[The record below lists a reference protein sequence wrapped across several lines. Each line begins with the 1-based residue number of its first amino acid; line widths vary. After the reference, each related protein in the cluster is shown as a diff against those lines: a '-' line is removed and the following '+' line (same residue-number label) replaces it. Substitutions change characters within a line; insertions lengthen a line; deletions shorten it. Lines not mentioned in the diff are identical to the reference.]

1 MRSALRRVFCNVG
14 AYVSCR
20 GYDGT
25 SLRAR
30 VKREIK
36 VAPRILNAF
45 VLDRKWIFLSG
56 AFFYS
61 PEQRCWR
68 MEEEDHA
75 KQSDQTMATLNRPC
89 RI

>member
-1 MRSALRRVFCNVG
+1 MRSKLRRGFCNVR

-20 GYDGT
+20 RYDGI

-36 VAPRILNAF
+36 VAPRILNVF
-45 VLDRKWIFLSG
+45 VLDRKSMFLSG

-61 PEQRCWR
+61 PEQRRWR
-68 MEEEDHA
+68 MEEEQMQEKA
-75 KQSDQTMATLNRPC
+75 SKRW
-89 RI
+89 RR

>member
-1 MRSALRRVFCNVG
+1 MRSTLRRVFCNVR

-20 GYDGT
+20 RYDGI

-36 VAPRILNAF
+36 VAPRILNVF
-45 VLDRKWIFLSG
+45 VLERKSMFLSG

-61 PEQRCWR
+61 PEQRRWR
-68 MEEEDHA
+68 MEEEQMQEKA
-75 KQSDQTMATLNRPC
+75 SKRW
-89 RI
+89 RR

>member
-1 MRSALRRVFCNVG
+1 MRSTLRRVFCNVR

-20 GYDGT
+20 RYDGI

-36 VAPRILNAF
+36 VAPRILNVF
-45 VLDRKWIFLSG
+45 VLDRKSMFLSG

-61 PEQRCWR
+61 PEQRRWR
-68 MEEEDHA
+68 MEEEQMQEKA
-75 KQSDQTMATLNRPC
+75 SKRW
-89 RI
+89 RR